1 MTGSVAGETRQADLP
16 SSPADGPGSL
26 APRRSELLRRGT
38 RVLGKVLVPWAV
50 TRVVV
55 LGTLALAHL
64 IVTRTH
70 PSAPGVAF
78 RVHQGLLGW
87 DAGWYQS
94 IAGMGYGPLGH
105 QSLRFFPLFPLAGR
119 GLALLP
125 GVHDGAALL
134 LIANLASL
142 VGTALLFVLVRRELG
157 DEGVA
162 GRSVW
167 LLSLA
172 PAAFT
177 FVMGYAEG
185 LLLVC
190 TTACFLALRPAR
202 GRRPAWWWAAGFGVA
217 AALTRPLGVLLV
229 LPAAVE
235 AVRAWGATP
244 GRRRVA
250 VAAAVLGPLGGLL
263 IFLGWAQVA
272 VGDFFEPLRVQT
284 QGRHHGGLSDPFRTL
299 VDDARGVLHHHF
311 GTALHV
317 PWVVVV
323 LALLVVCWRRLPAA
337 YGAFA
342 TGTVLMAL
350 AGTNLDSFERYALS
364 AFPLVVGAA
373 TLIGRREVE
382 RPVLVLAG
390 TLLAGYALL
399 SFLNL
404 SVP

>member
-1 MTGSVAGETRQADLP
+1 MTGAVEAGTEQAEDPGLP
-16 SSPADGPGSL
+16 PRPAGRPGRPL
-26 APRRSELLRRGT
+26 PVLGRGT
-38 RVLGKVLVPWAV
+38 AVLGRVLVPWAV

-64 IVTRTH
+64 IVTHTH
-70 PSAPGVAF
+70 PTGSGVAF

-94 IAGMGYGPLGH
+94 IAGVGYGPLGH

-119 GLALLP
+119 ALALVP

-134 LIANLASL
+134 VVANLGSL

-157 DEGVA
+157 DDGVA
-162 GRSVW
+162 TRTVW

-185 LLLVC
+185 LLLVW
-190 TTACFLALRPAR
+190 TTACFLALRPAA
-202 GRRPAWWWAAGFGVA
+202 GRRPAWWWAAGFGLA

-229 LPAAVE
+229 LPAALE
-235 AVRAWGATP
+235 AFRAWRTTP
-244 GRRRVA
+244 ARYRPGV
-250 VAAAVLGPLGGLL
+250 VAAVLGPVGGIL
-263 IFLGWAQVA
+263 IFLGWAQAA
-272 VGDFFEPLRVQT
+272 VGDFWEPLRVQT
-284 QGRHHGGLSDPFRTL
+284 QGQHHGGLSDPFRTL

-317 PWVVVV
+317 PWVLVV
-323 LALLVVCWRRLPAA
+323 LALLVVCWRRLPPA

-364 AFPLVVGAA
+364 AFPLVIAGA
-373 TLIGRREVE
+373 TLIGRHEIE

-390 TLLAGYALL
+390 ALLAGYALL